1 MNIEE
6 KLDFLKSFKS
16 SEIYRDLERI
26 RHETIRATLENLA
39 MPIKNEENIYSHC
52 RCGGMVEG
60 MKVNFIEE
68 LIEELKEKQ
77 REKGKE

>member
-1 MNIEE
+1 MTIQE
-6 KLDFLKSFKS
+6 KLDFLKNFKS

-26 RHETIRATLENLA
+26 RHETIRVHLENLA
-39 MPIKNEENIYSHC
+39 MPIKNDENIFDHC
-52 RCGGMVEG
+52 RSGGLVEG